1 MTHFYEYFFM
11 IMIIRIYFNENCR
24 FIQYEINYVE
34 KTIAKVHWS
43 YGFSL
48 MRSRFSKADDQ
59 IVIPTLLLTLTRQ
72 SEDISW

>member
-34 KTIAKVHWS
+34 KTIAKVH
-43 YGFSL
+43 
-48 MRSRFSKADDQ
+48 
-59 IVIPTLLLTLTRQ
+59 
-72 SEDISW
+72 